1 MELKEIISGFQGEL
15 EEKAEV
21 YEELSAVT
29 RKIIFLSKKGIMAI
43 HRGEVEE
50 AQSQV
55 MQMEQMRNRLDKM
68 LGHHQ
73 DLYTG
78 SVKVA
83 FQEYA
88 EAHVLLSL
96 VKEGSYPDPRELSIP
111 AISYILGL
119 ADAVG
124 EFRRRALNCLID
136 GNLSEAE
143 KCLNIM
149 KEIYGELISLE
160 KAYVLGSDLRRKCDI
175 ARRIIDSTMGDISME
190 SRRSSLQKTVER
202 LEEKIRELKKDLD
215 KDGLTSSL

>member
-15 EEKAEV
+15 EEKAAV
-21 YEELSAVT
+21 YEEISAVT
-29 RKIIFLSKKGIMAI
+29 RNIILLSKKGIMAV
-43 HRGEVEE
+43 HRDEVEA
-50 AQSQV
+50 AQSHV
-55 MQMEQMRNRLDKM
+55 MQMEQTRKRLDTI
-68 LGHHQ
+68 LGLHQ

-88 EAHVLLSL
+88 EAHVLLS
-96 VKEGSYPDPRELSIP
+96 VVTKGSYPDPQELSIP

-136 GNLSEAE
+136 GKLSEAE
-143 KCLNIM
+143 RCLHVM
-149 KEIYGELISLE
+149 KEIYGELVSLE

-175 ARRIIDSTMGDISME
+175 ARRIIDSTMGDIMME
-190 SRRSSLQKTVER
+190 ARRSSLQKTVER
-202 LEEKIRELKKDLD
+202 LEEKIRSLQKDID
-215 KDGLTSSL
+215 KDGLRS